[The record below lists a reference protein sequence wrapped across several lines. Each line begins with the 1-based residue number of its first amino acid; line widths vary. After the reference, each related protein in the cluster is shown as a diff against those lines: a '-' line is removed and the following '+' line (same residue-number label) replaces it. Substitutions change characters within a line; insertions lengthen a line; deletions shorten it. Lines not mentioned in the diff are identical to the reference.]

1 MGGLMAISIL
11 YQLGQYGLETEQQ
24 TIVCAKKLLFMPSIL
39 FLDVN
44 MPYSDGP
51 WMHPTCSG
59 HDVFTFCCRQ
69 SFALWWCMLQW
80 HGREQ
85 KPLDGAN
92 AFFTQVLKIGQ
103 SIPVEM
109 CPEQLKHF
117 AEHVQFNWR
126 AWGSAA
132 DSLFPQASWFLTHWG
147 SIHSPLFPKRVSD
160 EWSVELGELG
170 VSPKPRCN
178 HRLFYAPGP
187 GWHCVGGWAARTRG
201 WSLTRVPK
209 GGLWCLKW
217 RFTSGYGHFKGNM
230 RKINHDQ
237 PSIER

>member
-1 MGGLMAISIL
+1 MVHVAVTWERA
-11 YQLGQYGLETEQQ
+11 ET
-24 TIVCAKKLLFMPSIL
+24 F
-39 FLDVN
+39 
-44 MPYSDGP
+44 G
-51 WMHPTCSG
+51 
-59 HDVFTFCCRQ
+59 
-69 SFALWWCMLQW
+69 WC
-80 HGREQ
+80 
-85 KPLDGAN
+85 KC
-92 AFFTQVLKIGQ
+92 FFTQVLRFGQ
-103 SIPVEM
+103 SIRVEM

-126 AWGSAA
+126 ASGSAA

-178 HRLFYAPGP
+178 HQLGCFTRLAQAGIVSEGEQPEPGA
-187 GWHCVGGWAARTRG
+187 GASRG
-201 WSLTRVPK
+201 CQRAGFGAWSGDSPQD
-209 GGLWCLKW
+209 
-217 RFTSGYGHFKGNM
+217 GHFKGNM